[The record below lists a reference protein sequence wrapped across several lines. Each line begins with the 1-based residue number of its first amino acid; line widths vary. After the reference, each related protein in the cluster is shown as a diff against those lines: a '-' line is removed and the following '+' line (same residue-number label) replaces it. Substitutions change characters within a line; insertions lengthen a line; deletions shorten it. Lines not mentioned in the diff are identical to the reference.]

1 MVQANHKK
9 SERLAADGPFKIGTI
24 QNHNVQAFRFRMAFG
39 SEQSDFEAW
48 LYSVVEN
55 CDF

>member
-39 SEQSDFEAW
+39 SEQSDFEAL